1 MKICRF
7 IDKGSGGSNGGGG
20 GGRPAERGRGDQG
33 AGAGGPATL
42 TGHQTD
48 PSSAGGRV
56 RVGYLDGEVIVPV
69 ADGAGRAGLEA
80 VLDLAMAANADPGLR
95 PEADGEVVALEGVRL
110 LAPVAE
116 PPSIRDFYAFEQH
129 VRTARSR
136 RGLEMHPDW
145 YELPVFYFTN
155 PAAVLGPGD
164 PVAAPPRSAELDY
177 ELEVACVLGRSGR
190 NLRLEDADAAVAG
203 FMVMNDWS
211 ARDIQRREMALS
223 LGPAKG
229 KDFATS
235 LGPVLVTAAEFAP
248 GGLREVP
255 SAVMTATVNGAEW
268 SRADLDGLWWSFAEL
283 LAYASEAAPVRR
295 GDVLGSGTC
304 GTGCILE
311 LSLVHG
317 ADKYP
322 YLRPGDEVELEVT
335 GLGVLAN
342 PVVAGD
348 APEFQPD
355 PDRIRPRLGQ

>member
-1 MKICRF
+1 M
-7 IDKGSGGSNGGGG
+7 
-20 GGRPAERGRGDQG
+20 PLAE
-33 AGAGGPATL
+33 
-42 TGHQTD
+42 
-48 PSSAGGRV
+48 
-56 RVGYLDGEVIVPV
+56 
-69 ADGAGRAGLEA
+69 
-80 VLDLAMAANADPGLR
+80 
-95 PEADGEVVALEGVRL
+95 VRL

-145 YELPVFYFTN
+145 YELPVFYFSN

-177 ELEVACVLGRSGR
+177 ELEVACVLGRGGA
-190 NLRLEDADAAVAG
+190 NLRLEDADQAIAG

-211 ARDIQRREMALS
+211 ARDVQRREMALS
-223 LGPAKG
+223 MGPVKG

-235 LGPVLVTAAEFAP
+235 LGPTLVTAAEFAP

-255 SAVMTATVNGAEW
+255 SAVMTARVNGAEW
-268 SRADLDGLWWSFAEL
+268 SRADLDGLWWSFAEML
-283 LAYASEAAPVRR
+283 VYASEAAPVRR

-317 ADKYP
+317 AERFP
-322 YLRPGDEVELEVT
+322 YLQPGDEVELEVA
-335 GLGVLAN
+335 GLGCSPTGSWPAT
-342 PVVAGD
+342 PPGSRPTRSASARGWASDRRGPGRGRAGRAAAGGGRAD
-348 APEFQPD
+348 PGQRGGPARRR
-355 PDRIRPRLGQ
+355 PDRPRPGLGGAGTGARSWPTWPRCCPTGPSRPS

>member
-1 MKICRF
+1 MRICRYVA
-7 IDKGSGGSNGGGG
+7 DGGT
-20 GGRPAERGRGDQG
+20 A
-33 AGAGGPATL
+33 
-42 TGHQTD
+42 
-48 PSSAGGRV
+48 
-56 RVGYLDGEVIVPV
+56 RVGYLDGELIVPV
-69 ADGAGRAGLEA
+69 AGGDGQAGLDA
-80 VLDLAMAANADPGLR
+80 VLDLAMAANADSDLR
-95 PEADGEVVALEGVRL
+95 PRPDGDPVPLASARL
-110 LAPVAE
+110 LAPVTS

-136 RGLEMHPDW
+136 RGKEMHPDW
-145 YELPVFYFTN
+145 YELPIFYFTN

-177 ELEVACVLGRSGR
+177 ELEVACVLGRGGA
-190 NLRLEDADAAVAG
+190 NLRLDDADATVAG

-211 ARDIQRREMALS
+211 ARDVQRREMALS

-235 LGPVLVTAAEFAP
+235 LGPTLVTTAEFAP

-255 SAVMTATVNGAEW
+255 SAVMTATVNGVEW
-268 SRADLDGLWWSFAEL
+268 SRADLDGLWWSFAEML
-283 LAYASEAAPVRR
+283 VYASEAAPVRR

-322 YLRPGDEVELEVT
+322 YLQPGDEVELEVA

-342 PVVAGD
+342 RVVAGD
-348 APEFQPD
+348 APAFQPD
-355 PDRIRPRLGQ
+355 PDRMRPRLGQ

>member
-1 MKICRF
+1 MRICRYL
-7 IDKGSGGSNGGGG
+7 DGG
-20 GGRPAERGRGDQG
+20 A
-33 AGAGGPATL
+33 A
-42 TGHQTD
+42 
-48 PSSAGGRV
+48 
-56 RVGYLDGEVIVPV
+56 RVGYLDGDRVVPV
-69 ADGAGRAGLEA
+69 ADGGGRAGLEA

-95 PEADGEVVALEGVRL
+95 PSPAGDPVPLGSVRL
-110 LAPVAE
+110 LAPVAD

-129 VRTARSR
+129 VRTARAR
-136 RGLEMHPDW
+136 RGREMDPDW

-155 PAAVLGPGD
+155 PAAVIGPGD

-177 ELEVACVLGRSGR
+177 ELEVACVLGAGGR
-190 NLRLEDADAAVAG
+190 DLRLDDADRVVAG

-211 ARDIQRREMALS
+211 ARDVQRREMALS

-235 LGPVLVTAAEFAP
+235 LGPTLVTTAEFAP

-255 SAVMTATVNGAEW
+255 SAVMTARVNGVEW
-268 SRADLDGLWWSFAEL
+268 SRADLDGLWWSFAEM
-283 LAYASEAAPVRR
+283 LAYASESAPVRR

-322 YLRPGDEVELEVT
+322 YLQPGDQVELEVT

-342 PVVAGD
+342 PVVA
-348 APEFQPD
+348 AETPPFRSD
-355 PDRIRPRLGQ
+355 PARIRPRLGQ

>member
-1 MKICRF
+1 VCRYATQ
-7 IDKGSGGSNGGGG
+7 D
-20 GGRPAERGRGDQG
+20 G
-33 AGAGGPATL
+33 A
-42 TGHQTD
+42 
-48 PSSAGGRV
+48 
-56 RVGYLDGEVIVPV
+56 RVGYLDGELVVPV
-69 ADGAGRAGLEA
+69 ADGEGRAGLDA

-95 PEADGEVVALEGVRL
+95 PLPAGDPVPLAESRL
-110 LAPVAE
+110 LAPVVE

-129 VRTARSR
+129 VRTARAR

-145 YELPVFYFTN
+145 YELPVFYFAN
-155 PAAVLGPGD
+155 PAGVIGPDD

-177 ELEVACVLGRSGR
+177 ELEVACVLGQGGR
-190 NLRLEDADAAVAG
+190 NLRLEDADRVVAG
-203 FMVMNDWS
+203 FTVMNDWS
-211 ARDIQRREMALS
+211 ARDVQRREMQLS

-235 LGPVLVTAAEFAP
+235 LGPVLVTSSEFAP

-255 SAVMTATVNGAEW
+255 NAVMTASVNGVEW
-268 SRADLDGLWWSFAEL
+268 SRADLDGLWWSFAEML
-283 LAYASEAAPVRR
+283 VYASESATVRR

-317 ADKYP
+317 VDKYP
-322 YLRPGDEVELEVT
+322 FLQPGDEVELEVS

-348 APEFQPD
+348 APPFLPD
-355 PDRIRPRLGQ
+355 PDRMRPRLGQ

>member
-1 MKICRF
+1 MRICRF
-7 IDKGSGGSNGGGG
+7 IDIAAGGDGS
-20 GGRPAERGRGDQG
+20 
-33 AGAGGPATL
+33 GAGG
-42 TGHQTD
+42 G
-48 PSSAGGRV
+48 V
-56 RVGYLDGEVIVPV
+56 RVGYLDGEVVVPV
-69 ADGAGRAGLEA
+69 AAGEGPGGLEA

-95 PEADGEVVALEGVRL
+95 PRAVGEPVPVAGVRL
-110 LAPVAE
+110 LAPVVE

-129 VRTARSR
+129 VRTARAR
-136 RGLEMHPDW
+136 RGREMDPDW
-145 YELPVFYFTN
+145 YELPIFYFTN

-177 ELEVACVLGRSGR
+177 ELEVACVLGRGGV
-190 NLRLEDADAAVAG
+190 NLGLEGADQVVAG

-211 ARDIQRREMALS
+211 ARDVQRREMALS

-235 LGPVLVTAAEFAP
+235 LGPTLVTAAEFAP

-255 SAVMTATVNGAEW
+255 SAVMTATVNGVEW
-268 SRADLDGLWWSFAEL
+268 SRADLDGLWWSFAEM

-322 YLRPGDEVELEVT
+322 YLQPGDHVELEVA
-335 GLGVLAN
+335 GLGVLAS
-342 PVVAGD
+342 PVVAAD
-348 APEFQPD
+348 APPFQPD
-355 PDRIRPRLGQ
+355 PDRMRPRLGQ

>member
-1 MKICRF
+1 M
-7 IDKGSGGSNGGGG
+7 
-20 GGRPAERGRGDQG
+20 A
-33 AGAGGPATL
+33 
-42 TGHQTD
+42 
-48 PSSAGGRV
+48 
-56 RVGYLDGEVIVPV
+56 RVGYLDGEVVVPV
-69 ADGAGRAGLEA
+69 ADGDGPAGLEA
-80 VLDLAMAANADPGLR
+80 VLDLAAAANADPELR
-95 PEADGEVVALEGVRL
+95 PEAVGDPVPLAGARL

-145 YELPVFYFTN
+145 YELPVFYFSN

-177 ELEVACVLGRSGR
+177 ELEVACVLGRGGA
-190 NLRLEDADAAVAG
+190 NLRLEDADQAIAG

-211 ARDIQRREMALS
+211 ARDVQRREMALS
-223 LGPAKG
+223 MGPVKG

-235 LGPVLVTAAEFAP
+235 LGPALVTAAEFAP
-248 GGLREVP
+248 GGIREVP
-255 SAVMTATVNGAEW
+255 SAVMTARVNGAEW
-268 SRADLDGLWWSFAEL
+268 SRADLDGLWWSFAEML
-283 LAYASEAAPVRR
+283 VYASEAAPVRR

-317 ADKYP
+317 AERFP
-322 YLRPGDEVELEVT
+322 YLQPGDEVELEVA

-342 PVVAGD
+342 RVVAGD
-348 APEFQPD
+348 APGFAPD
-355 PDRIRPRLGQ
+355 PERIRPRLGQ

>member
-7 IDKGSGGSNGGGG
+7 IDKGEGGPGNGGGG
-20 GGRPAERGRGDQG
+20 GRIGRAGGGGG
-33 AGAGGPATL
+33 AGARERA
-42 TGHQTD
+42 
-48 PSSAGGRV
+48 
-56 RVGYLDGEVIVPV
+56 RVGYLDGDVIVPV
-69 ADGAGRAGLEA
+69 ADGEGPAGREA

-95 PEADGEVVALEGVRL
+95 PQAEGEVVALDGVRL

-177 ELEVACVLGRSGR
+177 ELEVACVLGRDGR
-190 NLRLEDADAAVAG
+190 NLRLEDADGAVAG

-211 ARDIQRREMALS
+211 ARDVQRREMALS

-255 SAVMTATVNGAEW
+255 SAVMTATVNGVEW

>member
-7 IDKGSGGSNGGGG
+7 IDKGGVGPGSGGGTGPARGGTGRG
-20 GGRPAERGRGDQG
+20 GGRA
-33 AGAGGPATL
+33 
-42 TGHQTD
+42 
-48 PSSAGGRV
+48 
-56 RVGYLDGEVIVPV
+56 RVGYLDGELVVPV
-69 ADGAGRAGLEA
+69 ADGEGPSGLEA

-95 PEADGEVVALEGVRL
+95 PRAEGEPVALEGVRL

-116 PPSIRDFYAFEQH
+116 PPSVRDFYAFEQH

-136 RGLEMHPDW
+136 RAREMHPDW
-145 YELPVFYFTN
+145 YELPVFYFSN

-177 ELEVACVLGRSGR
+177 ELEVACVLGRGGT
-190 NLRLEDADAAVAG
+190 NLRLQDADGAVAG

-211 ARDIQRREMALS
+211 ARDVQRREMALS

-235 LGPVLVTAAEFAP
+235 LGPTLVSAAEFAP

-255 SAVMTATVNGAEW
+255 SAVMTATVNGVEW

-322 YLRPGDEVELEVT
+322 YLQPGDQVELEVA
-335 GLGVLAN
+335 GLGVLTT

-348 APEFQPD
+348 APPFQPD
-355 PDRIRPRLGQ
+355 PDRMRPRLGQ